1 MNPTPKN
8 IPHDDRILFDRL
20 VDGELGEEERRKLLA
35 SLDAAPE
42 GWRRCAL
49 AFLEAQA
56 FRESFGDLAPV
67 VRKSPLP
74 AAPPVSPP
82 MPRKRRKP
90 LGAMGTV
97 MAMAASFLVALGL
110 GSWALHGPRNDGG
123 SPTNNQIAGDPR
135 ATTVPAVN
143 ATNHDALPRA
153 TPSAST
159 PWQMV
164 KLQAPGLTGDDRPLQ
179 IPALPRPRLD
189 DDYFRRVPSPLPD
202 DVRQALER
210 TGHEIR
216 TYREL
221 VPVHLKDGRQ
231 LVLPVDQVEVRFD
244 PHQAN

>member
-1 MNPTPKN
+1 
-8 IPHDDRILFDRL
+8 
-20 VDGELGEEERRKLLA
+20 
-35 SLDAAPE
+35 
-42 GWRRCAL
+42 L

-56 FRESFGDLAPV
+56 FRESFGDLTPV
-67 VRKSPLP
+67 VRKSPP
-74 AAPPVSPP
+74 AAPTILPP
-82 MPRKRRKP
+82 SPRKRRRP

-97 MAMAASFLVALGL
+97 MAMAASFLLALGL
-110 GSWALHGPRNDGG
+110 FDWALQGSRNIG
-123 SPTNNQIAGDPR
+123 SPANNQIVGGPR

-143 ATNHDALPRA
+143 ATNPDALPR
-153 TPSAST
+153 TMPSAST

-189 DDYFRRVPSPLPD
+189 DDYFRSVPSPLPD

-210 TGHEIR
+210 TGHEVR

-231 LVLPVDQVEVRFD
+231 LVVPVDQVEVSFD